1 MKNVLTT
8 LAVTGLSISLFAAC
22 SGHKPAGSHHTA
34 VDPQYRVTPN
44 NFEAADANNN
54 GTLSY
59 KEYLALVSVQETE
72 ANLAAGK
79 KNATL
84 NADSQT
90 MKAALKSRYNQL
102 DTDKN
107 GTLEADELGAD

>member
-22 SGHKPAGSHHTA
+22 SGHKPAGSHTS

-59 KEYLALVSVQETE
+59 KEYIALVSVQETE

-79 KNATL
+79 KNTAF
-84 NADSQT
+84 NVESQT
-90 MKAALKSRYNQL
+90 MKAALKSRFNSL
-102 DTDKN
+102 DSDKN